1 MTTPTAPVPTRTA
14 RGPGFPARIPA
25 SERPPRSVPPGAPAL
40 ELPEVGTVL
49 DGKYRIDTYIGTGS
63 MGAVARAK
71 HLARDADVAL
81 KFLTA
86 RSTPG
91 DERVAERFRLE
102 AIAASRLHTDHVVR
116 VFDVAESREGLPYL
130 VMELLEGEDLDQLL
144 MREGAMEVP
153 RAVHIVLQALRA
165 LDVAHAAGVV
175 HRDLKPGN
183 MFVLPRDGDPDFVK
197 IVDFGISKV
206 DDGNQD
212 SPRLTQGEMAMGTPL
227 YMAPE
232 QASDARSVKATAD
245 VYSAAAVLYECI
257 AGVPPLVA
265 DRSIELLFKLLQ
277 VTPQRLD
284 ALVPEVPQGLAD
296 AIALA
301 LSKDPKERPPTAAAF
316 AALLAPY
323 ADERSVRALVALRLS
338 APPSLIPSSAARR
351 GKSDPNGAVVSVVPK
366 SSPELAAKQARRSS
380 PELDALLLRKGPLT
394 PVRGA
399 LASSISTPPNPPTDS
414 RPPVPGQES
423 STRQSVDLRAL
434 VGDIGDVPS
443 AYPPPRT
450 GTSHERVGRGGV
462 ALPASTRP
470 PARPKPSNAS
480 WAVVALVSFAVVFLV
495 GVAVM
500 QLSGMFRAS
509 AFVVPSAHS
518 GLSEQRQAGSVVE
531 SASVVQLA

>member
-1 MTTPTAPVPTRTA
+1 VTTPTAPTPTRTE
-14 RGPGFPARIPA
+14 RGPGFPARVAA
-25 SERPPRSVPPGAPAL
+25 SERPPRSVPPGAPAI

-49 DGKYRIDTYIGTGS
+49 DGKYRIDSYIGTGS

-144 MREGAMEVP
+144 MRDGAMDVP
-153 RAVHIVLQALRA
+153 RAIHIVLQALRA

-206 DDGNQD
+206 DEGNQD

-284 ALVPEVPQGLAD
+284 SLVPAVPQGLAD
-296 AIALA
+296 AVALA
-301 LSKDPKERPPTAAAF
+301 LSKRPEERPPTAAAF

-323 ADERSVRALVALRLS
+323 ADERSLRALVALRLS
-338 APPSLIPSSAARR
+338 SPPSLIPGSGGRR
-351 GKSDPNGAVVSVVPK
+351 LKSDPNAVAVSVAPK
-366 SSPELAAKQARRSS
+366 SSPELAAKHARRSS

-394 PVRGA
+394 PTRGA
-399 LASSISTPPNPPTDS
+399 LTPS
-414 RPPVPGQES
+414 RPVSGSGSAGGPSDSGPALSGQES

-443 AYPPPRT
+443 AYPPPPPGIAPRD
-450 GTSHERVGRGGV
+450 SI

-470 PARPKPSNAS
+470 VAARKPSHAS
-480 WAVVALVSFAVVFLV
+480 WAAVALVSFALVFLV
-495 GVAVM
+495 GVVVM

-509 AFVVPSAHS
+509 AFVAPGAHS
-518 GLSEQRQAGSVVE
+518 DLGGGRQAD
-531 SASVVQLA
+531 SAARVALIVRPS

>member
-1 MTTPTAPVPTRTA
+1 MTTPTAPVPPRTE
-14 RGPGFPARIPA
+14 RGPGFPARVPA
-25 SERPPRSVPPGAPAL
+25 HSERPPHGSAPL
-40 ELPEVGTVL
+40 ELPEVGVVL
-49 DGKYRIDTYIGTGS
+49 DGKYRIDSYVGTGS

-86 RSTPG
+86 RSVPG
-91 DERVAERFRLE
+91 DDRVAERFRLE

-130 VMELLEGEDLDQLL
+130 VMELLDGEDLDQLL
-144 MREGAMEVP
+144 MREGAMDIP
-153 RAVHIVLQALRA
+153 RAIHIVLQALRA
-165 LDVAHAAGVV
+165 LDVAHTAGVV

-265 DRSIELLFKLLQ
+265 DRSIELLYKLLQ

-284 ALVPEVPQGLAD
+284 ALVPAVPTGLAD
-296 AIALA
+296 AVAVA
-301 LSKDPKERPPTAAAF
+301 LSKNPADRPQSAAAF
-316 AALLAPY
+316 ASLLAPY

-338 APPSLIPSSAARR
+338 PPPSLLPSSGGRR
-351 GKSDPNGAVVSVVPK
+351 GSHDSNPAAPGASLTPK
-366 SSPELAAKQARRSS
+366 SSPELAAKLARRSS
-380 PELDALLLRKGPLT
+380 PELDALLLRKGQST
-394 PVRGA
+394 PSRGA
-399 LASSISTPPNPPTDS
+399 FGLQPTTLVPGPRGDSPSTPEASS
-414 RPPVPGQES
+414 
-423 STRQSVDLRAL
+423 RQSVDLRAL
-434 VGDIGDVPS
+434 VGDLVDAP
-443 AYPPPRT
+443 APPPAHIESTPHAARAPRT
-450 GTSHERVGRGGV
+450 S
-462 ALPASTRP
+462 AF
-470 PARPKPSNAS
+470 PARQAPPMKPSRAS
-480 WAVVALVSFAVVFLV
+480 WAAVALLSFAVVFLV
-495 GVAVM
+495 GAAVM
-500 QLSGMFRAS
+500 HFSGMLGAS
-509 AFVVPSAHS
+509 PGATPSAHS
-518 GLSEQRQAGSVVE
+518 DLQLPQRANAVAAAASGVV
-531 SASVVQLA
+531 AS